1 MSSAGVARNCGGSPG
16 LLLLLAAV
24 PAALPVFAGTI
35 QVQVSYSAG
44 KTMDVV
50 APATGKI
57 VQASKGI
64 EVPHM
69 GNFSPGGK
77 RFHIRNEAEAVLC

>member
-1 MSSAGVARNCGGSPG
+1 
-16 LLLLLAAV
+16 
-24 PAALPVFAGTI
+24 
-35 QVQVSYSAG
+35 
-44 KTMDVV
+44 MDVV

-77 RFHIRNEAEAVLC
+77 RFHIRNEVEAVLC